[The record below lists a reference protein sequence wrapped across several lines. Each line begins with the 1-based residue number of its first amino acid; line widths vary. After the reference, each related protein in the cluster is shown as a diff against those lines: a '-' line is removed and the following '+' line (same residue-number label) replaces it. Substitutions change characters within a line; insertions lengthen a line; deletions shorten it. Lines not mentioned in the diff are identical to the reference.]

1 MPMIDI
7 YATEGERHGGKTH
20 GRAFV
25 ASRVISIG
33 PARIARAIF
42 TGYSNSSLELVLDP
56 GGGRAMAALL
66 CWP

>member
-33 PARIARAIF
+33 PARASPAQ
-42 TGYSNSSLELVLDP
+42 SLP
-56 GGGRAMAALL
+56 ATPIRR
-66 CWP
+66 WSWS